1 MLVALS
7 LEGWLFHLWSLV
19 LQQTLDTHLLHFFLT
34 RLYWYL
40 AVSLRG
46 QAQGVLGNL
55 PLESRQDF
63 KELVKSLE
71 ERFSPSNQTELY
83 RTQLRERR
91 QRAVETLPELGQDVR
106 RLANLAYPTAPNDV
120 RETLAKEQFI
130 DSLID
135 GDMRLRIKQARP
147 INLNDAIVGL
157 SMLVALSLKGWLFHL
172 WSLVLQQTL
181 GTHLLHFFLARL
193 Y

>member
-1 MLVALS
+1 MKTKNIVKPATYD
-7 LEGWLFHLWSLV
+7 GKGPWLDYKSHFDACSEINHWS
-19 LQQTLDTHLLHFFLT
+19 DKEKG
-34 RLYWYL
+34 LY
-40 AVSLRG
+40 

-91 QRAVETLPELGQDVR
+91 QRAVETLPELGQDVT

-135 GDMRLRIKQARP
+135 
-147 INLNDAIVGL
+147 
-157 SMLVALSLKGWLFHL
+157 
-172 WSLVLQQTL
+172 
-181 GTHLLHFFLARL
+181 
-193 Y
+193 